1 MSDEQKKVSGI
12 TDLPILPLPLVL
24 MPLEMLPLHIFE
36 PRYIRML
43 KDVQAQ
49 HNMFG
54 VSLLEPNED
63 NFEKPV
69 LGSIGCATE
78 IDKSQILENGRSNIL
93 TTGVIRYRLNEY
105 LESDEPY
112 FVGVL
117 EFFEDYE
124 EKEVELKRIAD
135 EVFSLFDR
143 IAKTAP
149 GISGQSSA
157 IPALSKTEPEQLSF
171 LIASAINLDNISKY
185 QMLELRSTSQRLG
198 SLKKILSEAAER
210 LEETVRINT
219 ISRANGHANKPINL
233 D

>member
-54 VSLLEPNED
+54 ISWLEPNGD

-117 EFFEDYE
+117 KFFEDYE
-124 EKEVELKRIAD
+124 EEEVELKRIAD

-143 IAKTAP
+143 VAKTAH

-198 SLKKILSEAAER
+198 RLKKILSEAAER